1 MREICQSGSMSGMWK
16 RSYGSSIATP
26 PDERGGNSCDVP
38 TATAPHLDSTCRHR
52 TPGPLN
58 LIVSCLMRV
67 TTLLLFTALS
77 LASPVAYCCKSPI
90 LPDHLTDEE
99 THWARNYWVLKVLDI
114 EHGEVTVA
122 ATGDFGHL
130 GEIGKP
136 VKLMF
141 LAHEEPQARC
151 AMHLRHGHTYL
162 LRSVNE
168 SNPYLISRFN
178 WPVAIDSEDPKFQ
191 GYIQDLK
198 KADRR

>member
-1 MREICQSGSMSGMWK
+1 MRTI
-16 RSYGSSIATP
+16 
-26 PDERGGNSCDVP
+26 
-38 TATAPHLDSTCRHR
+38 
-52 TPGPLN
+52 
-58 LIVSCLMRV
+58 
-67 TTLLLFTALS
+67 TTMLFAALC
-77 LASPVAYCCKSPI
+77 LASPFAYSCKSPI
-90 LPDHLTDEE
+90 LPDHLTDEGA
-99 THWARNYWVLKVLDI
+99 HWWRSYWVMKIIDI
-114 EHGEVTVA
+114 EHGKVTVA

-136 VKLMF
+136 VTLKF
-141 LAHEEPQARC
+141 LEHEEPEARC

-178 WPVAIDSEDPKFQ
+178 WPVAIDGEDPKFQ